1 MKCPECVAEM
11 RNVKVRVEGAVNK
24 VMSHQ
29 CSKCGYF
36 EFDKKSSSK
45 VIDELRL
52 KEATLRIKQRI
63 VKLSQGRLGIYIN
76 KHVVES
82 LNLKSGKEIYVS
94 VPDKKHIL
102 LRIE

>member
-1 MKCPECVAEM
+1 MKCPECLAEM
-11 RNVKVRVEGAVNK
+11 KNVKVRVEGAVNK

-29 CSKCGYF
+29 CQKCGYF
-36 EFDKKSSSK
+36 EFDRKSSSA

-52 KEATLRIKQRI
+52 KEATLRIRQKV
-63 VKLSQGRLGIYIN
+63 VKLSQGRLGIYLN

-102 LRIE
+102 LRIG